1 MTAQAGTVFVLTK
14 PYESESMPGA
24 RSLQNLL
31 QRNRAAAAI
40 PEAGQASSSA
50 SRSSSSKDI
59 SEQGVA
65 ASPDRKAYDEVV
77 GGMFAC
83 SGHHED
89 PPAALMRGG
98 EYSGWVYTAPL
109 SKYDRTQ
116 VRTSSY

>member
-1 MTAQAGTVFVLTK
+1 VATQAGTVFVLTK
-14 PYESESMPGA
+14 PYESESMPGV

-31 QRNRAAAAI
+31 QRNRAAGTE
-40 PEAGQASSSA
+40 PGQASSSA
-50 SRSSSSKDI
+50 SSSSKDV
-59 SEQGVA
+59 SEQGAA

-77 GGMFAC
+77 GGMFAG
-83 SGHHED
+83 SGHQED

-116 VRTSSY
+116 VRISYFWLR

>member
-1 MTAQAGTVFVLTK
+1 MFVLTK
-14 PYESESMPGA
+14 PYESESMPGV
-24 RSLQNLL
+24 RNLQNLL
-31 QRNRAAAAI
+31 QRNRGAAAI

-50 SRSSSSKDI
+50 SSSSKDV
-59 SEQGVA
+59 SEQSVA
-65 ASPDRKAYDEVV
+65 ASLDRKAYDEVV

-116 VRTSSY
+116 VRTSSC